1 MTPTY
6 VLVHGSNSASFT
18 WGPLQ
23 RELAL
28 LGHRTLAVDLP
39 GHGFSAGFQAAYQAP
54 QDLEALATAP
64 SNLAGATAAEAVE
77 HVVDVVREVAVHGP
91 VVLVGHSRGGVV
103 LTGVGNAVP
112 ELIDRIVYISA
123 WCAVDVTLGEYM
135 QGPEYATSAL
145 NDVGGVVV
153 ADPAALGALRMNW
166 RTADPTLLAAL
177 KTAMLEDGTEQEF
190 FAYLNTLEPDE
201 SLDAGTERADAATW
215 GRIPRTY
222 VRLTGDLSIPLAL
235 QDRFIK
241 EADTLTPDNPTDVRS
256 LESSHVRFLIHPKEA
271 AAILAGLA

>member
-54 QDLEALATAP
+54 QDLAALASAP
-64 SNLAGATAAEAVE
+64 SNQAGVTAAEAVE
-77 HVVDVVREVAVHGP
+77 HVMDIVREVAVHGP
-91 VVLVGHSRGGVV
+91 VILVGHSRGGVV

-112 ELIDRIVYISA
+112 ELIERIVYVSA
-123 WCAVDVTLGEYM
+123 WCAVDLTLGEYM
-135 QGPEYATSAL
+135 QEPEYATSAL

-201 SLDAGTERADAATW
+201 SLDAGTEKADAATW

-241 EADTLTPDNPTDVRS
+241 EADALTPDNPTDVRS